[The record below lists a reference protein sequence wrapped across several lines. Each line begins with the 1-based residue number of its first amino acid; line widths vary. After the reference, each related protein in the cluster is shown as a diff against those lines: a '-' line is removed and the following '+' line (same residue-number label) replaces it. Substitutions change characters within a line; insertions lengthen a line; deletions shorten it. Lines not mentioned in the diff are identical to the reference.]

1 MEFGLFDVTVLFIWL
16 LVTGVIGW
24 LGYLFVVRH
33 DELVE
38 TYQTVE
44 EIGSENKDDEAGE
57 LLGEPTGEDSD
68 DESPYGIED
77 RDLEAALSANDMKIK
92 ETQDEWTLEEQSLE
106 EKTLTSE

>member
-1 MEFGLFDVTVLFIWL
+1 MKIF
-16 LVTGVIGW
+16 
-24 LGYLFVVRH
+24 
-33 DELVE
+33 
-38 TYQTVE
+38 QTVTDCLGERLGVKYEQLQKIVDSESLEGTDEDSE
-44 EIGSENKDDEAGE
+44 EIE
-57 LLGEPTGEDSD
+57 LSVEPTGEDSD